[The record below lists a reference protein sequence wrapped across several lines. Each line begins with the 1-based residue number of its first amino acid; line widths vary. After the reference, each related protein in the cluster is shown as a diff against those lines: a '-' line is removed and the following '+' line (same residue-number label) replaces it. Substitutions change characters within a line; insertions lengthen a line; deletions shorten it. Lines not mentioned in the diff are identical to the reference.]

1 VLDGINTATRVNFL
15 GGNALSTI
23 TNSSGDTLIGAS
35 VAGNNIL
42 DFSGYSGRIADITWD
57 EDDLDNDTAGIT
69 VQVIG
74 TANTDIVSASYGNST
89 QSVQINTQAVERLDI
104 ALVNGAVTTFDMSL
118 ATGLTTINLTDI
130 SSETAIINS
139 LAAGVTVDYTTTDA
153 TASNLTIAQADVSGS
168 SDSQTVIAAAA
179 TGDDNLELTMVDIET
194 LNISSDSAGQVD
206 LGLASVSMTASGATV
221 AVNVTGTND
230 IEFISTN
237 ADINVI
243 DASTMGTGGAVVQSG
258 RSRTDSATYTGSSG
272 ADTFIM
278 INTADTITGGS
289 GTDTLDI
296 NKAAIL
302 GGLNIDLSNTTDQI
316 VSFNGSATS
325 GTVLGFENALADG
338 YTGSFGAQLTGSS
351 GANTLTGT
359 GNADVLSG
367 GAGNDTLTGGAGADT
382 VTLGSG
388 SDTVVLGDGTAASAD
403 TITGFSSGATA
414 SGGDV
419 IDVTT
424 QTSVTL
430 DASGAQG
437 SISTGTFS
445 VVAAAGTGA
454 VAHDTGDILILSG
467 TTAQVGTATLVA
479 AEFGAGQSFEAV
491 INGDNLVVL
500 VADTQTGNTTI
511 YEATETANATLTA
524 GELKVIGTLSSFSS
538 TDADALV
545 AANFG
550 L

>member
-1 VLDGINTATRVNFL
+1 
-15 GGNALSTI
+15 
-23 TNSSGDTLIGAS
+23 
-35 VAGNNIL
+35 
-42 DFSGYSGRIADITWD
+42 
-57 EDDLDNDTAGIT
+57 
-69 VQVIG
+69 
-74 TANTDIVSASYGNST
+74 
-89 QSVQINTQAVERLDI
+89 
-104 ALVNGAVTTFDMSL
+104 VTTFDMSL

-302 GGLNIDLSNTTDQI
+302 GGLNIDLTNTTDQI

-424 QTSVTL
+424 QTSVSL

-491 INGDNLVVL
+491 VSGDNLVVL